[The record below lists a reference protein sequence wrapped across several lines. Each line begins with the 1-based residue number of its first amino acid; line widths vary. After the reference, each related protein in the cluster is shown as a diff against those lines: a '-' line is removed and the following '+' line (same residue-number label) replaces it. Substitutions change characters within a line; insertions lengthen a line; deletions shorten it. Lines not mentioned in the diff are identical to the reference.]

1 MSKSNVVI
9 KYHDFHVSEATQN
22 YIDSII
28 QEIQNELPTRAMVKA
43 TFTKKND
50 VVKGMLQ
57 VGSYAGPFFA
67 VAASPNLN
75 EVTVKLVD
83 QVRRRIEKW
92 KSKSHSRSTIKNM
105 TVNETELENE
115 YSQITG

>member
-1 MSKSNVVI
+1 MSKSNVVVQF
-9 KYHDFHVSEATQN
+9 HDFHVSQGTQT
-22 YIDSII
+22 YINSLI
-28 QEIQNELPTRAMVKA
+28 QEIQHELPTGARVKA

-57 VGSYAGPFFA
+57 VGSYAGPLFA

-75 EVTVKLVD
+75 EVTVKLVE

-92 KSKSHSRSTIKNM
+92 KSKNHSRNSIKNM
-105 TVNETELENE
+105 KLNEAEFENE
-115 YSQITG
+115 LTKSTG